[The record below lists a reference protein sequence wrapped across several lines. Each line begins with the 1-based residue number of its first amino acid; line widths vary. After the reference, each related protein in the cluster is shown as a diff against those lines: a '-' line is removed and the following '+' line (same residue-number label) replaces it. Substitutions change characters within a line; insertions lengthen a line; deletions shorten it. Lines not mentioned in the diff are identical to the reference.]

1 MRIRAHLEQAC
12 YHQQTHAEPC
22 QWFKSLLKGGD
33 KAELVGQFQGP
44 RRGGQDEQIN
54 GGEAS
59 DPCDCRQHVQ
69 PEEDRHDPGRRR
81 GHDQGAGVVGVSV
94 GISGVT
100 DSVVTGATTVVAIT
114 SSVAV
119 GG

>member
-12 YHQQTHAEPC
+12 YHQQAHAEPC

-44 RRGGQDEQIN
+44 RRGGQNEQIN

-59 DPCDCRQHVQ
+59 NPCDCRQHVQ
-69 PEEDRHDPGRRR
+69 PEEDRHDPCRRR
-81 GHDQGAGVVGVSV
+81 GHDQGTGAVVGVSV
-94 GISGVT
+94 GVKIKAGSI
-100 DSVVTGATTVVAIT
+100 VAVGIII